1 MNSYNIKKNI
11 IYCKSV
17 IYIFKNRDNGSV
29 VKGISHLTTD
39 ILRFFNSFVINTFHR
54 ALTIFYLCTRNVP
67 VIKIKY
73 FFEFKLF
80 YFKKFIGNLTIEW
93 L

>member
-1 MNSYNIKKNI
+1 MLKNKV
-11 IYCKSV
+11 Y
-17 IYIFKNRDNGSV
+17 GSV
-29 VKGISHLTTD
+29 VKRISHLTTD
-39 ILRFFNSFVINTFHR
+39 ILRLFNSFIINTILG
-54 ALTIFYLCTRNVP
+54 ALTTFYLCTRNVP